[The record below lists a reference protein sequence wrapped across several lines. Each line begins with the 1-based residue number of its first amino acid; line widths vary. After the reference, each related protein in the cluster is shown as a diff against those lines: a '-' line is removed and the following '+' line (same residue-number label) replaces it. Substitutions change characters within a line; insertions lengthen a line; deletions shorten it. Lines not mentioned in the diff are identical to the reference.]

1 MAKWLKWQ
9 EIKPNLAGVSDGYY
23 WRSAARAS
31 ELLYYNLSALPSP
44 WCRKRTKRVP
54 TSDFSNI
61 YAWTKVSRI
70 GLDSMTVRSRI
81 WLLAAIGLVFIQAM
95 VSLILPPGAG
105 LASVSDVIQC
115 LLLVSGTLSFL
126 PNVLANRGRSRAFWA
141 FLMFG
146 TSLWLGYQLLW
157 TYFEVFL
164 HQDVP
169 NPFVGDVVLFLHFV
183 PMMAA
188 LAVDPN
194 SHRDDRTL
202 KLGSLDFTM
211 LLLWWLYLYL
221 FAVIP
226 WQYVKTDAE
235 VYSANINTLYLAEKF
250 VFLGCLLLI
259 YVRSGGK
266 WKTLYAHLFGASV
279 TYSLS
284 SYLANWALA
293 RNVYHSGSLYDLPLA
308 ASMAWITG
316 VGLFGR
322 KLVAKMPQSISA
334 RRPPVWMARLG
345 MATVFSLPLFA
356 AWAMFDAN
364 SPAPV
369 KKFRLV
375 LTLFGMLVMGAI
387 IFLKQHLL
395 DQELLGLLHASQE
408 SYDSLSRVQAQL
420 VQSEKLA
427 SLGQLVGGAAHE
439 LNNPLTAMLGYSEL
453 LSSTELNG
461 EQRAITE
468 KIVQQVRRT
477 QNLTSS
483 LLSFAKQAPS
493 EKRLLDLNVLV
504 STAVKLNQPQLR
516 TANVQVRTELTP
528 NPPQIIGDAN
538 QLLQVFLHLTTNAM
552 QAMSPSGGTLV
563 VSSYL
568 NGDCIVLDFSDSGPG
583 IEEPGRVFD
592 PFYTTRPVGHGA
604 GLGLSACYGIVQEHN
619 GQITC
624 QNRPEGGALF
634 RIELPVA
641 EAKEPITLPTGNRSL
656 AASSVR

>member
-1 MAKWLKWQ
+1 
-9 EIKPNLAGVSDGYY
+9 
-23 WRSAARAS
+23 
-31 ELLYYNLSALPSP
+31 
-44 WCRKRTKRVP
+44 
-54 TSDFSNI
+54 
-61 YAWTKVSRI
+61 
-70 GLDSMTVRSRI
+70 MTVRSRI
-81 WLLAAIGLVFIQAM
+81 WLLAAISLVFVQAM
-95 VSLILPPGAG
+95 VSLTLPPGAG

-126 PNVLANRGRSRAFWA
+126 PNVVANRGRSRAFWA

-146 TSLWLGYQLLW
+146 TSLWLAYQLLW
-157 TYFEVFL
+157 TYFEVYL

-194 SHRDDRTL
+194 LNRDDRTL

-211 LLLWWLYLYL
+211 LLLWWMYLYL

-226 WQYVKTDAE
+226 WQYVQTDAV

-259 YVRSGGK
+259 YLRSREK
-266 WKTLYAHLFGASV
+266 WKTLYAHLFGACL

-308 ASMAWITG
+308 ASMAWITW
-316 VGLFGR
+316 VGLSGR
-322 KLVAKMPQSISA
+322 NLSARMPQASA
-334 RRPPVWMARLG
+334 SGRPPVWMARLG

-356 AWAMFDAN
+356 AWAMFDIS

-375 LTLFGMLVMGAI
+375 LTLGAMLLMGTM
-387 IFLKQHLL
+387 IFLKQHFL
-395 DQELLGLLHASQE
+395 DQELLGLLHASRE

-461 EQRAITE
+461 EQRTITE

-504 STAVKLNQPQLR
+504 NTALKLNQPQLR
-516 TANVQVRTELTP
+516 TANIEVRTDLRV
-528 NPPQIIGDAN
+528 NLPQIAGDAN

-552 QAMSPSGGTLV
+552 QAMSPSGGNLSIRSHLSGNHV
-563 VSSYL
+563 R
-568 NGDCIVLDFSDSGPG
+568 LDFSDNGPG

-619 GQITC
+619 GKITC
-624 QNRPEGGALF
+624 QNRPEGGAMF
-634 RIELPVA
+634 SIELPAA
-641 EAKEPITLPTGNRSL
+641 ESQQLSPVTGNHSR
-656 AASSVR
+656 AASSAR

>member
-1 MAKWLKWQ
+1 
-9 EIKPNLAGVSDGYY
+9 
-23 WRSAARAS
+23 
-31 ELLYYNLSALPSP
+31 
-44 WCRKRTKRVP
+44 VP
-54 TSDFSNI
+54 ERNQSCPTGDFSNI
-61 YAWTKVSRI
+61 YVWTKVSRI
-70 GLDSMTVRSRI
+70 DLNSMTVRSRI
-81 WLLAAIGLVFIQAM
+81 WLLAAIGLVFIQAI
-95 VSLILPPGAG
+95 VSLVLSPGPG

-115 LLLVSGTLSFL
+115 LLLLSGTLSFL

-146 TSLWLGYQLLW
+146 ISLWLAYQMLW

-194 SHRDDRTL
+194 LNRDDRTL

-211 LLLWWLYLYL
+211 LLLWWMYLYL

-226 WQYVKTDAE
+226 WQYVKTDAA

-259 YVRSGGK
+259 YLRSGEK
-266 WKTLYAHLFGASV
+266 WKTLYAHLFGACL

-308 ASMAWITG
+308 ASMAWITW

-322 KLVAKMPQSISA
+322 NLVAKMPPATSPE
-334 RRPPVWMARLG
+334 RPPVWMARLG

-356 AWAMFDAN
+356 AWAMFDAS
-364 SPAPV
+364 SPAPI

-375 LTLFGMLVMGAI
+375 LTLCAMLVMGTI
-387 IFLKQHLL
+387 IFLKQHFL
-395 DQELLGLLHASQE
+395 DQELLGLLHASRE

-483 LLSFAKQAPS
+483 LLSFAKQAPL
-493 EKRLLDLNVLV
+493 EKRLLDLNVLLG
-504 STAVKLNQPQLR
+504 TTVKLNQPQLR
-516 TANVQVRTELTP
+516 TANVQVRTELGR
-528 NPPQIIGDAN
+528 NLPQIFGDAN

-552 QAMSPSGGTLV
+552 QAMSPRGGDLAIRSHLSG
-563 VSSYL
+563 
-568 NGDCIVLDFSDSGPG
+568 DHIRLDFSDSGPG

-604 GLGLSACYGIVQEHN
+604 GLGLSACYGIVQEHK
-619 GQITC
+619 GKITC
-624 QNRPEGGALF
+624 QNRPEGGAMF
-634 RIELPVA
+634 SIELPAA
-641 EAKEPITLPTGNRSL
+641 ESQVSPIAGSHSL
-656 AASSVR
+656 AASSAR

>member
-1 MAKWLKWQ
+1 MYVTDTIGTTPQEQAKVL
-9 EIKPNLAGVSDGYY
+9 S
-23 WRSAARAS
+23 
-31 ELLYYNLSALPSP
+31 YNSP
-44 WCRKRTKRVP
+44 IPQFRNAWNGTNQAN
-54 TSDFSNI
+54 TGDFGNI
-61 YAWTKVSRI
+61 YVWTEVSRI
-70 GLDSMTVRSRI
+70 VLDSMTVRSRI
-81 WLLAAIGLVFIQAM
+81 WLLAAIGLVLMQAV
-95 VSLILPPGAG
+95 VSLVLPSGSG
-105 LASVSDVIQC
+105 LASASDVIQC
-115 LLLVSGTLSFL
+115 LLLFCGTLSFL
-126 PNVLANRGRSRAFWA
+126 PNVRANRGRSRVFWG

-146 TSLWLGYQLLW
+146 TSLWFAYQMLW

-194 SHRDDRTL
+194 SNRDDRTL
-202 KLGSLDFTM
+202 RLGSLDFAM

-226 WQYVKTDAE
+226 WQYVNTDAAI
-235 VYSANINTLYLAEKF
+235 YSANINTLYLAEKI
-250 VFLGCLLLI
+250 VFLGGLVLI
-259 YVRSGGK
+259 YLRSRGK
-266 WKTLYAHLFGASV
+266 WKLLYAHLFGACL

-322 KLVAKMPQSISA
+322 NLAAKVPRSVSPM
-334 RRPPVWMARLG
+334 RPPVWMARLG
-345 MATVFSLPLFA
+345 MVAVFSLPLFA
-356 AWAMFDAN
+356 AWAMFDAT
-364 SPAPV
+364 SPASV
-369 KKFRLV
+369 KNFRLV
-375 LTLFGMLVMGAI
+375 LTLCGMLVMGAM

-408 SYDSLSRVQAQL
+408 SYDNLSRVQAQL

-461 EQRAITE
+461 EQRAITD

-504 STAVKLNQPQLR
+504 GTALKLNQPQLR
-516 TANVQVRTELTP
+516 TANIEVRTDLGVDL
-528 NPPQIIGDAN
+528 PQIAGDAN

-552 QAMSPSGGTLV
+552 QAMSPAGGILI
-563 VSSYL
+563 VSSCL
-568 NGDCIVLDFSDSGPG
+568 SGDYICLDFSDNGPG
-583 IEEPGRVFD
+583 IAEPGRVFD

-619 GQITC
+619 GKITC
-624 QNRPEGGALF
+624 ENRPEGGALF

-641 EAKEPITLPTGNRSL
+641 EAHE
-656 AASSVR
+656 ASSPRGHRTLVASSAM

>member
-1 MAKWLKWQ
+1 VTDVISPRSQ
-9 EIKPNLAGVSDGYY
+9 EQAEP
-23 WRSAARAS
+23 
-31 ELLYYNLSALPSP
+31 LYYNPPALQFPGAEKERIILSG
-44 WCRKRTKRVP
+44 
-54 TSDFSNI
+54 DFSNI
-61 YAWTKVSRI
+61 YVWTKVSRI
-70 GLDSMTVRSRI
+70 DLNSMTVHSRI
-81 WLLAAIGLVFIQAM
+81 WLLAAISLVFIQAM
-95 VSLILPPGAG
+95 VSLIWPPGAG

-115 LLLVSGTLSFL
+115 LLLLSGTLSFL
-126 PNVLANRGRSRAFWA
+126 PNVVANRGRSRAFWV
-141 FLMFG
+141 FLMLG
-146 TSLWLGYQLLW
+146 TSLWLAYQMLW
-157 TYFEVFL
+157 TYFEAIL

-194 SHRDDRTL
+194 LNRDDRTL
-202 KLGSLDFTM
+202 KLGSLDFSM
-211 LLLWWLYLYL
+211 LLLWWMYLYL

-226 WQYVKTDAE
+226 WQYVNTDAA

-250 VFLGCLLLI
+250 VFLGCLLLT
-259 YVRSGGK
+259 YLRSGEK
-266 WKTLYAHLFGASV
+266 WKTLYAHLFGACV

-316 VGLFGR
+316 VGLIGR
-322 KLVAKMPQSISA
+322 NLASKTPKAMSSK
-334 RRPPVWMARLG
+334 RPPVWIARLG

-356 AWAMFDAN
+356 AWAMFDTS
-364 SPAPV
+364 SPLPV

-375 LTLFGMLVMGAI
+375 LTLCGMLVMGTM

-483 LLSFAKQAPS
+483 LLSFAKQAPL

-504 STAVKLNQPQLR
+504 ATAVKLNQPQLR
-516 TANVQVRTELTP
+516 TANVQVQTDLAQDL
-528 NPPQIIGDAN
+528 PQILGDAN

-552 QAMSPSGGTLV
+552 QAMGQSGGSLAIR
-563 VSSYL
+563 SHLS
-568 NGDCIVLDFSDSGPG
+568 GDHIRLEFSDSGPG

-619 GQITC
+619 GRIAC
-624 QNRPEGGALF
+624 QNRPEGGAMF
-634 RIELPVA
+634 SIELPVA
-641 EAKEPITLPTGNRSL
+641 DSYQVSPAPGNHSL
-656 AASSVR
+656 ATSLVR

>member
-1 MAKWLKWQ
+1 
-9 EIKPNLAGVSDGYY
+9 
-23 WRSAARAS
+23 
-31 ELLYYNLSALPSP
+31 
-44 WCRKRTKRVP
+44 
-54 TSDFSNI
+54 
-61 YAWTKVSRI
+61 
-70 GLDSMTVRSRI
+70 
-81 WLLAAIGLVFIQAM
+81 
-95 VSLILPPGAG
+95 
-105 LASVSDVIQC
+105 
-115 LLLVSGTLSFL
+115 
-126 PNVLANRGRSRAFWA
+126 
-141 FLMFG
+141 
-146 TSLWLGYQLLW
+146 
-157 TYFEVFL
+157 
-164 HQDVP
+164 
-169 NPFVGDVVLFLHFV
+169 
-183 PMMAA
+183 
-188 LAVDPN
+188 
-194 SHRDDRTL
+194 
-202 KLGSLDFTM
+202 
-211 LLLWWLYLYL
+211 
-221 FAVIP
+221 
-226 WQYVKTDAE
+226 
-235 VYSANINTLYLAEKF
+235 
-250 VFLGCLLLI
+250 
-259 YVRSGGK
+259 
-266 WKTLYAHLFGASV
+266 
-279 TYSLS
+279 
-284 SYLANWALA
+284 
-293 RNVYHSGSLYDLPLA
+293 
-308 ASMAWITG
+308 
-316 VGLFGR
+316 
-322 KLVAKMPQSISA
+322 
-334 RRPPVWMARLG
+334 
-345 MATVFSLPLFA
+345 
-356 AWAMFDAN
+356 
-364 SPAPV
+364 
-369 KKFRLV
+369 
-375 LTLFGMLVMGAI
+375 
-387 IFLKQHLL
+387 
-395 DQELLGLLHASQE
+395 LLHASQE

-516 TANVQVRTELTP
+516 TANVQVRTELTS

>member
-1 MAKWLKWQ
+1 MIA
-9 EIKPNLAGVSDGYY
+9 
-23 WRSAARAS
+23 
-31 ELLYYNLSALPSP
+31 
-44 WCRKRTKRVP
+44 
-54 TSDFSNI
+54 
-61 YAWTKVSRI
+61 
-70 GLDSMTVRSRI
+70 RSRI
-81 WLLAAIGLVFIQAM
+81 WLLAAISLVLVQAM
-95 VSLILPPGAG
+95 VSLILPPSAG

-115 LLLVSGTLSFL
+115 LLLLSGTLSFL
-126 PNVLANRGRSRAFWA
+126 PNVLASRGRSRAFWA

-146 TSLWLGYQLLW
+146 TSLWLAYQMLW
-157 TYFEVFL
+157 SYFEVYL

-194 SHRDDRTL
+194 LNRDDRTL

-211 LLLWWLYLYL
+211 LLLWWMYLYL

-226 WQYVKTDAE
+226 WQYVETNAA

-259 YVRSGGK
+259 YLRSREK
-266 WKTLYAHLFGASV
+266 WKTLYAHLFGACL

-284 SYLANWALA
+284 SYVANWALA

-322 KLVAKMPQSISA
+322 SLVARTPKGSSN
-334 RRPPVWMARLG
+334 RPPVWMARLG

-356 AWAMFDAN
+356 AWAMFDTS
-364 SPAPV
+364 SPATV

-375 LTLFGMLVMGAI
+375 LTLCGMLVMGAI
-387 IFLKQHLL
+387 IFLKQHFL

-483 LLSFAKQAPS
+483 LLSFAKQSPL

-504 STAVKLNQPQLR
+504 STALKLNQPQLR
-516 TANVQVRTELTP
+516 TANIQVHTELAGDL
-528 NPPQIIGDAN
+528 PQIIGDAN

-552 QAMSPSGGTLV
+552 QAMAPGGGTLTIE
-563 VSSYL
+563 SQRS
-568 NGDCIVLDFSDSGPG
+568 GDHIRLDFSDSGPG

-619 GQITC
+619 GKITC
-624 QNRPEGGALF
+624 QNRLGGGAMF
-634 RIELPVA
+634 SIELPVSESHRA
-641 EAKEPITLPTGNRSL
+641 TQVTGDHSL
-656 AASSVR
+656 AASSAR

>member
-1 MAKWLKWQ
+1 M
-9 EIKPNLAGVSDGYY
+9 
-23 WRSAARAS
+23 RSQ
-31 ELLYYNLSALPSP
+31 
-44 WCRKRTKRVP
+44 
-54 TSDFSNI
+54 
-61 YAWTKVSRI
+61 
-70 GLDSMTVRSRI
+70 I
-81 WLLAAIGLVFIQAM
+81 WLLVAISLVLVQAM
-95 VSLILPPGAG
+95 VSLIFPPGAG

-115 LLLVSGTLSFL
+115 LLLLSGTLSFL
-126 PNVLANRGRSRAFWA
+126 PNVLANRGRSRAFWT

-146 TSLWLGYQLLW
+146 TSLWLAYQLLW

-188 LAVDPN
+188 LAVDQN
-194 SHRDDRTL
+194 SNRDDRTL

-211 LLLWWLYLYL
+211 LLLWWMYLYL

-226 WQYVKTDAE
+226 WQYVKTDSD

-259 YVRSGGK
+259 YLRSGEK
-266 WKTLYAHLFGASV
+266 WKTLYAHLFGACL

-322 KLVAKMPQSISA
+322 NLVAKIRRTGSPN
-334 RRPPVWMARLG
+334 RPPVWMARLG

-356 AWAMFDAN
+356 AWAMFDTS
-364 SPAPV
+364 SPPSV

-375 LTLFGMLVMGAI
+375 LTLCGMLVMGAM

-395 DQELLGLLHASQE
+395 DQELLGLLHASEE

-453 LSSTELNG
+453 LSSTQLSG

-483 LLSFAKQAPS
+483 LLSFAKQSPL

-504 STAVKLNQPQLR
+504 GTAVKLNQPQLR
-516 TANVQVRTELTP
+516 TANIQVRTDLAGGL
-528 NPPQIIGDAN
+528 PQIAGDAN

-552 QAMSPSGGTLV
+552 QAMAPGGGTLGIE
-563 VSSYL
+563 SRLS
-568 NGDCIVLDFSDSGPG
+568 GDYIRLDFSDSGLG

-619 GQITC
+619 GKITC
-624 QNRPEGGALF
+624 QNRAEGGAIF
-634 RIELPVA
+634 SIELPVA
-641 EAKEPITLPTGNRSL
+641 ESYQDQPATASRRAANHRV
-656 AASSVR
+656 AASSAR